1 MGLTRKAAVI
11 DKTAWYVCCE
21 SFVTDNLS
29 AAAVGERVL
38 GATIAQHGWPP
49 EFFVSEDEARS
60 DPDGEDAHI
69 ARRRFEIRQRTT
81 A

>member
-1 MGLTRKAAVI
+1 
-11 DKTAWYVCCE
+11 
-21 SFVTDNLS
+21 LS

-49 EFFVSEDEARS
+49 AFFVSEDEARS
-60 DPDGEDAHI
+60 VPDGEDAHI
-69 ARRRFEIRQRTT
+69 ARRRYALRAQPE